1 MIVLKTK
8 LIFDK
13 KFILQTLTQLING
26 ELSGATT
33 IKISEGLDT
42 FPGQLF
48 ELTDTLEYLDLSSNK
63 LTTLPDD
70 FSKFKKLK
78 VFFASDN
85 CFTVF
90 PSILGRCDNLQIIGF
105 KSNLITHIPNDS
117 LHPNLRWLILTNNQI
132 SSLPASIG
140 ECSKLEK
147 LMLAGNKLTAL
158 PKELADCG
166 SLALLR
172 IAANHL
178 TKLPEWLVS
187 MPGLAWLAFSG
198 NNMINQIKGESFATV
213 NIDQFQLRQL
223 LGEGAS
229 GTIFKATSIDVNNQD
244 EVAIKI
250 FKGSVTSDGFPEDE
264 LQTYLAAGHHPS
276 IVKLKSVTEL
286 DDQGKKGLVMEL
298 IPPHFYNLGKPPT
311 LNTCT
316 RDVFDKGFKLTDQ
329 QLFEIATSMA
339 SVGAH
344 LHERGII
351 HGDLYAHNVL
361 VDDAGKTLFGD
372 FGAASSYDKRDL
384 ALAFHLERIEVKA
397 FGFLLDDLLS
407 LCSADISAFDELCKL
422 RNLCLS
428 ENQHLRPGFNEIL
441 TELTLLRS
449 S

>member
-13 KFILQTLTQLING
+13 KFILQTLTQLNNG
-26 ELSGATT
+26 ELLGATT
-33 IKISEGLDT
+33 VKISEGLES

-90 PSILGRCDNLQIIGF
+90 PSILGKCDNLQIIGF
-105 KSNLITHIPNDS
+105 KANMIAHIPNDAF
-117 LHPNLRWLILTNNQI
+117 HVNLRWLILTNNQI
-132 SSLPASIG
+132 SSLPVSIG

-147 LMLAGNKLTAL
+147 LMLAGNRLAAL
-158 PKELADCG
+158 PTELANCS

-172 IAANHL
+172 IAANNL
-178 TKLPEWLVS
+178 NMLPEWLVA

-198 NNMINQIKGESFATV
+198 NNIVDQTKVESFATI
-213 NIDQFQLRQL
+213 NIDQFQIQQL

-229 GTIFKATSIDVNNQD
+229 GTIFKATSIDVINQD

-276 IVKLKSVTEL
+276 IVKLNSVIDL

-298 IPPHFYNLGKPPT
+298 IPSHFYNLGKPPT

-316 RDVFDKGFKLTDQ
+316 RDVFEKGFKLTDQ
-329 QLFEIATSMA
+329 QVFEIAISMA

-344 LHERGII
+344 LHERGIM

-372 FGAASSYDKRDL
+372 FGAASRYDKRDL
-384 ALAFHLERIEVKA
+384 ALAFYLERIEVKA

-407 LCSADISAFDELCKL
+407 LCRANISAYDALCKL
-422 RNLCLS
+422 RDLCLS
-428 ENQHLRPGFNEIL
+428 ENQQLRPGFNEIL
-441 TELTLLRS
+441 TKLTLLRS